1 MEIITDTRE
10 FHIDEPTSVT
20 IGKFDGRHKGHQKLL
35 RTMEELREEYG
46 YRSAVFTFDMQPM
59 EVISGKTQEVISTN
73 DERRRSMEEMGVDYL
88 VEYPF
93 DDEAARTPADE
104 FVERILVGQMN
115 ARAIVAGTDCTFGY
129 KAAGNAD
136 LLRELAPKLG
146 YRAVILDKERDND
159 RDISSTYIREELEK
173 GNIEKAN
180 ALLGKP
186 YSIYGTVVH
195 GCNIGGP
202 RLGFPTANIV
212 PPARKLLPPYG
223 VYATRVRIDGKIYD
237 AVTNVGRKPT
247 VEDDGPV
254 GVETYL
260 FEPAD
265 SEALYGKDIE
275 VLFYS
280 FLRAEKKFPSLEALK
295 TQIER
300 DRREAARVLSVSE

>member
-1 MEIITDTRE
+1 MEIIADTTE
-10 FHIDEPTSVT
+10 FHIDEPTSVA

-35 RTMEELREEYG
+35 REMISLRDEYG
-46 YRSAVFTFDMQPM
+46 YRPAVFTFDMQPM
-59 EVISGKTQEVISTN
+59 EVLGHKPQAVISTN
-73 DERRRSMEEMGVDYL
+73 DERRRNMEEMGVDYL

-93 DDEAARTPADE
+93 DEKVAHISAEE
-104 FVERILVGQMN
+104 FVERILLGQMN
-115 ARAIVAGTDCTFGY
+115 AKAIVAGTDCTFGY

-136 LLRELAPKLG
+136 LLKELAPRMGFK
-146 YRAVILDKERDND
+146 AVILEKEQDKG

-180 ALLGKP
+180 ALLGEP
-186 YSIYGTVVH
+186 YSISGCVVH
-195 GCNIGGP
+195 GHNIGGP

-212 PPARKLLPPYG
+212 PPAKKQLPPFG
-223 VYATRVRIDGKIYD
+223 VYATRVRFDGKFYD

-247 VEDDGPV
+247 VEDDAPV

-260 FEPAD
+260 FKPMS
-265 SEALYGKDIE
+265 SEELYGKNIE

-280 FLRAEKKFPSLEALK
+280 FLRDEKKFPSLEELK

-300 DRREAARVLSVSE
+300 DKQDAARVLGGID